1 VALPPDRKYETT
13 KNTEVDGPLTETIAI
28 GGKAWRKTSGN
39 WEELQPE
46 IAKSTIPRTKQAYF
60 ELPKEAGEFSCLGTV
75 SYEGRSGTGYQSAPY
90 KAPEALYEGMGD
102 DMKKARSELI
112 RINEI
117 YIDPKT
123 GLPAVNDVQEG
134 LRPGHTYL
142 VFHAYYSYPKDLV
155 IEPPS
160 H

>member
-1 VALPPDRKYETT
+1 MYETT

-60 ELPKEAGEFSCLGTV
+60 ELPKDAGEFNCLSTV

-90 KAPEALYEGMGD
+90 KAPEALYEGMSD
-102 DMKKARSELI
+102 DMKKARCELI

-134 LRPGHTYL
+134 LRPGL
-142 VFHAYYSYPKDLV
+142 HAYYSYPKDLV